1 MVMSRETPHLELVW
15 EFKVCTWLANK
26 NLGSLVCLFLL
37 IATFAYWATLYIP
50 WGVGVILH
58 KCKPYDFKCL
68 LGKNI
73 TQELNKTIYIYKE
86 HKIMFQV
93 DMKNY
98 GIYENT

>member
-1 MVMSRETPHLELVW
+1 MRGDRQNYTRSPCRPVTHL
-15 EFKVCTWLANK
+15 F
-26 NLGSLVCLFLL
+26 S
-37 IATFAYWATLYIP
+37 LYILR
-50 WGVGVILH
+50 GVGVILH

-73 TQELNKTIYIYKE
+73 TQELNITIYIYKE
-86 HKIMFQV
+86 HKIMFRV

>member
-1 MVMSRETPHLELVW
+1 MSNAQGLPEVSKCPAPD
-15 EFKVCTWLANK
+15 K
-26 NLGSLVCLFLL
+26 
-37 IATFAYWATLYIP
+37 IATLALYILR
-50 WGVGVILH
+50 GVGVILH
-58 KCKPYDFKCL
+58 KCKPYDLKCL

-73 TQELNKTIYIYKE
+73 TKELNKTIYIYKE